1 MLALAGIAIA
11 ARFYLKRPEIP
22 ARLAARFPAVYRFL
36 VNKGY
41 VDEVYDEV
49 FVQPIKTL
57 SENVLWKG
65 LDATVIDGA
74 VNGTATIV
82 AETGAIVRHVQ
93 TGSVRAY
100 ALSILLGAVLMVGYY
115 LWR

>member
-1 MLALAGIAIA
+1 M
-11 ARFYLKRPEIP
+11 
-22 ARLAARFPAVYRFL
+22 
-36 VNKGY
+36 
-41 VDEVYDEV
+41 
-49 FVQPIKTL
+49 L